1 MANATAA
8 DQGPLVTADGRSLK
22 ASLNR
27 ALLRKKLIALGMVVP
42 LFIFIMATFM
52 VPIANML
59 IRSIDN
65 QIVSDILPRSV
76 EALKSWDETTGELP
90 SEAVYKAMVEDLVEA
105 KKARTNT
112 KVGQRLNYEK
122 PGMSSMFRSSARKV
136 GKLKEGP
143 YKEALIKIDK
153 KWGDVANW
161 QTIKLFSGAYTAGY
175 FLAAADAQNTVDNG
189 VEFVDS
195 DKAIYGKLFLRTI
208 MLSVVITLLTLLL
221 GFPIALLIATQP
233 TRIGNLLIICVL
245 LPFWTSLLV
254 RTTSWIA
261 LLQQQGIIN
270 DILVFIGIIGDDGR
284 LAMIHNATGT
294 VIAMTHILLPF
305 MVLPLYSVMKTI
317 PPTYMRAATSL
328 GAHPFPAFWKV
339 YFPNTVPGIGAG
351 AILVFILA
359 IGYYITPELVGG
371 TDGTFISNR
380 IAYNISSSLN
390 WGLAAALGVILLG
403 IVLVCYL
410 LYDKIVGIDN
420 MKLG

>member
-1 MANATAA
+1 
-8 DQGPLVTADGRSLK
+8 
-22 ASLNR
+22 
-27 ALLRKKLIALGMVVP
+27 
-42 LFIFIMATFM
+42 
-52 VPIANML
+52 
-59 IRSIDN
+59 
-65 QIVSDILPRSV
+65 
-76 EALKSWDETTGELP
+76 
-90 SEAVYKAMVEDLVEA
+90 
-105 KKARTNT
+105 
-112 KVGQRLNYEK
+112 
-122 PGMSSMFRSSARKV
+122 
-136 GKLKEGP
+136 
-143 YKEALIKIDK
+143 
-153 KWGDVANW
+153 
-161 QTIKLFSGAYTAGY
+161 
-175 FLAAADAQNTVDNG
+175 
-189 VEFVDS
+189 
-195 DKAIYGKLFLRTI
+195 

-328 GAHPFPAFWKV
+328 ARTLSRHSGRFTSQHGSGYRRGRHPRLHSGHWLLHHARTGGWHRRYVHFQPHRLQH
-339 YFPNTVPGIGAG
+339 
-351 AILVFILA
+351 LVI
-359 IGYYITPELVGG
+359 IEL
-371 TDGTFISNR
+371 
-380 IAYNISSSLN
+380 
-390 WGLAAALGVILLG
+390 GLAAALGVILLG

>member
-1 MANATAA
+1 
-8 DQGPLVTADGRSLK
+8 
-22 ASLNR
+22 
-27 ALLRKKLIALGMVVP
+27 MVVP

-175 FLAAADAQNTVDNG
+175 FLAAQTP
-189 VEFVDS
+189 
-195 DKAIYGKLFLRTI
+195 RTRSTTASNSSTATRPSTASCSSEPSCFR
-208 MLSVVITLLTLLL
+208 LSS
-221 GFPIALLIATQP
+221 
-233 TRIGNLLIICVL
+233 RC
-245 LPFWTSLLV
+245 
-254 RTTSWIA
+254 
-261 LLQQQGIIN
+261 
-270 DILVFIGIIGDDGR
+270 
-284 LAMIHNATGT
+284 
-294 VIAMTHILLPF
+294 
-305 MVLPLYSVMKTI
+305 
-317 PPTYMRAATSL
+317 
-328 GAHPFPAFWKV
+328 
-339 YFPNTVPGIGAG
+339 
-351 AILVFILA
+351 
-359 IGYYITPELVGG
+359 
-371 TDGTFISNR
+371 
-380 IAYNISSSLN
+380 
-390 WGLAAALGVILLG
+390 
-403 IVLVCYL
+403 
-410 LYDKIVGIDN
+410 
-420 MKLG
+420 